1 MITGD
6 RDLIVFA
13 AIVVIIVCLVLA
25 ALYVT
30 VKPRD

>member
-25 ALYVT
+25 ALYLAL
-30 VKPRD
+30 KPRD